1 MAKLLSIVYMDYLHV
16 PMSSQQSN
24 VPWAQVLDMV
34 RKQDDLWS
42 DRTKTGNATLTE
54 ENDKQLPL
62 SDALLSF
69 LADKNISY

>member
-1 MAKLLSIVYMDYLHV
+1 MGNLHV